1 MNKEIRQKYLKELAK
16 SNTGEALKDLLEE
29 KIDELKD
36 VTRLPAEH
44 LEVQARANI
53 VAIVKLKQ
61 IIHIL
66 NLGKEET
73 GKKQNEY
80 I

>member
-1 MNKEIRQKYLKELAK
+1 MKKEQREKYLKELAK
-16 SNTGEALKDLLEE
+16 STMGEALKDFLEE

-53 VAIVKLKQ
+53 MAILKLKK

-66 NLGKEET
+66 NLGKEDTE
-73 GKKQNEY
+73 KKKNEY